1 MAVTRRPARLRAS
14 QRGTTMVEFTLVA
27 TVFFAV
33 MFGIFE
39 MASLWGDKVALEHA
53 ASDAARRAAQ
63 LSAKDILTNKTTLNA
78 AAAQPILE
86 AQVRD
91 QICQSYGNKL
101 DCSKLGVILTSYDNP
116 DPKLANGITWQPFD
130 YVQVELSYPWA
141 FPVLHDLLGSSLAGG
156 GTFHA
161 KSRTIIE

>member
-1 MAVTRRPARLRAS
+1 MATTAPAARRRAD
-14 QRGTTMVEFTLVA
+14 QRGTTMVEFALVA

-33 MFGIFE
+33 MFGIYE
-39 MASLWGDKVALEHA
+39 MGSLWGDKVALEHA
-53 ASDAARRAAQ
+53 ASDASRRAAQ

-78 AAAQPILE
+78 ATAQPILE

-91 QICQSYGNKL
+91 QICKTYGNKL
-101 DCSKLGVILTSYDNP
+101 DCSQLGVILTSYDNP
-116 DPKLANGITWQPFD
+116 DPKLANGIAWQPFD
-130 YVQVELSYPWA
+130 YVQVELTYPWA
-141 FPVLHDLLGSSLAGG
+141 FPVLHDLLGSSLAGS